1 MTNKNTIFLSF
12 VVLLLI
18 LLFIYIVFS
27 NYGYS
32 ELTLLTQEQHKLVQ
46 INERLA
52 WENRALSI
60 EIERLKNDLA
70 YIESIARHELGM
82 IKKDEII
89 LKPQKNR
96 VK

>member
-46 INERLA
+46 RNERLA
-52 WENRALSI
+52 RENRALSI

-96 VK
+96 IK

>member
-32 ELTLLTQEQHKLVQ
+32 ELTLLTQEQQKIVQ
-46 INERLA
+46 RNERLA
-52 WENRALSI
+52 RENRALNI
-60 EIERLKNDLA
+60 EIERLKNDLG

-89 LKPQKNR
+89 LKPPNH
-96 VK
+96 